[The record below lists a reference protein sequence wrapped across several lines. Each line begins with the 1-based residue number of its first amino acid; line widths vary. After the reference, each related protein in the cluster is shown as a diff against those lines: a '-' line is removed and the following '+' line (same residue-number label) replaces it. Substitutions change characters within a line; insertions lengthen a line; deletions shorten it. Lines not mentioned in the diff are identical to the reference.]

1 MGRVLRMMDS
11 KPTSGRKRFD
21 IGYASDQGK
30 RASQEDSLGFRE
42 YDDGSLL
49 AVIADGMGGHE
60 GGDVASQAAIKVFG
74 EYFPHTTGDIP
85 ARLHATLLHTNQKV
99 CAVAQ
104 REGLQQMG
112 TTLVA
117 VFVQENALHWV
128 SVGDSLLYQMSD
140 GILLKRNAEH
150 TLRERFRGL
159 LASGKISQA
168 EYAAVTEP
176 QAITSAL
183 GISKLHEID
192 QGSASLPAGS
202 LLILAS
208 DGLLTLNQEATGD
221 FAGSSN
227 SAQVVAD
234 SLLQGVLAK
243 NRASQDNTSLIVIRH
258 PAVKPT
264 RFRQAVPVI
273 VGLFLLQTA
282 LGGVWFLFDHLQEQV
297 SEAQKQAA
305 LTQKEAS
312 AQLQRMEADLQ
323 TKTAESLQAQQQ
335 ATQKAEEA
343 RQEREARRQ
352 AESKA
357 KAATRAKAEAERRA
371 ASESRVKQEAEQ
383 RLQKSPPQS
392 PAAGI
397 TPAQPRVLDLP
408 ELPPPSAPPN
418 DGTAELQ

>member
-1 MGRVLRMMDS
+1 MMDS
-11 KPTSGRKRFD
+11 KRTSGRKQFD

-30 RASQEDSLGFRE
+30 RANQEDSLGFRE

-60 GGDVASQAAIKVFG
+60 GGEVASQTAIKVFG
-74 EYFPHTTGDIP
+74 EYFPRTTGDIT
-85 ARLHATLLHTNQKV
+85 ARLQATLLHTHEKV

-104 REGLQQMG
+104 SEGLQQMG

-117 VFVQENALHWV
+117 VFVQEHTLHWV
-128 SVGDSLLYQMSD
+128 SVGDSLLYQVN
-140 GILLKRNAEH
+140 GGVLLKRNAEH
-150 TLRERFRGL
+150 TLRERFRRL
-159 LASGKISQA
+159 LADGKISQA
-168 EYAAVTEP
+168 EYVAMTEP

-208 DGLLTLNQEATGD
+208 DGLLTLSQETIGD
-221 FAGSSN
+221 FAAASD
-227 SAQVVAD
+227 SAQVVAER
-234 SLLQGVLAK
+234 LLQGVLAK

-264 RFRQAVPVI
+264 RFKQAVPVI
-273 VGLFLLQTA
+273 VGFFLLQTA

-297 SEAQKQAA
+297 SEAQKYAA

-335 ATQKAEEA
+335 VRLKTQEA
-343 RQEREARRQ
+343 RQEKEARQQ
-352 AESKA
+352 AENKA
-357 KAATRAKAEAERRA
+357 KAATRAKADAERRA
-371 ASESRVKQEAEQ
+371 VSESRAKQKAEQ
-383 RLQKSPPQS
+383 RLQEIPSPS
-392 PAAGI
+392 TAVGI
-397 TPAQPRVLDLP
+397 APAQPQTLDLP
-408 ELPPPSAPPN
+408 ELPPPSAPLN